1 MKAKRA
7 VPVVLLVAAV
17 FAALS
22 CGDGMPTSV
31 SRIEPRGDLTMF
43 GVPLQKL
50 NLVSCTPLPYDS
62 VTEVI
67 GPGGGTIRVGAQALV
82 VPPGALDS
90 EVVITAVAP
99 SDTIN
104 AVQFQPA
111 GLHFNVKASLVMSY
125 ANCGIVGA
133 LLPQNVVYVD
143 SSLNILDV
151 LPSLTD
157 PLSQTVTGSVRHFSE
172 YALAW

>member
-1 MKAKRA
+1 MKAKRV
-7 VPVVLLVAAV
+7 VPVVVLVAAV

-22 CGDGMPTSV
+22 CGDGMPTGV
-31 SRIEPRGDLTMF
+31 RRVEPRGDLTLF

-67 GPGGGTIRVGAQALV
+67 GPGGGTIQIGAHALV

-104 AVQFQPA
+104 VVQFQPA
-111 GLHFNVKASLVMSY
+111 GLHFNVKASLAISY
-125 ANCGIVGA
+125 ANCGILGA
-133 LLPQNVVYVD
+133 LPQHVVYVD
-143 SSLNILDV
+143 SSLSILDV
-151 LPSLTD
+151 LPSLPD